1 MIKQFKTFVV
11 VAVASSLMMA
21 AVGCYGSFSLTK
33 KVYQWN
39 GSVGNKWVKELV
51 FLGLNV
57 IPVYEFSAGIDAII
71 LNSIEFWTGS
81 NPSAFNANSENGTTL
96 AFYTEKK
103 ELSISYGT
111 KHYVVGLEN
120 GKAAVKDEKGT
131 VIAYCVSTADGG
143 MTITDAKG
151 ATLSLYSKEQVSE
164 ILAAR

>member
-1 MIKQFKTFVV
+1 MNKQFKTLVF
-11 VAVASSLMMA
+11 VAVASSMMLMA
-21 AVGCYGSFSLTK
+21 AGCYGSFNLTK

-39 GSVGNKWVKELV
+39 GSMSDKWVKELV

-57 IPVYEFSAGIDAII
+57 IPVYEVSAGIDAII

-81 NPSAFNANSENGTTL
+81 NPVAFNANSENGTTL
-96 AFYTEKK
+96 TFNTEKK
-103 ELSISYGT
+103 ELSISYDT
-111 KHYVVGLEN
+111 KHYIVGLEN
-120 GKAAVKDEKGT
+120 GKAAVKDEEGM

-151 ATLSLYSKEQVSE
+151 AALSQYSKEQVSE